1 MKYFFLIWLFLFA
14 ADISASAQPYF
25 ENLQEQ
31 VLQAKNDTSKVL
43 ALAKLAEYYGFIR
56 SDSNLYYAQQA
67 LDLSARLKYLFGKC
81 AAQRS
86 IFWALNSQ
94 GNYPNALELAFDNLK
109 TAEKLKY
116 HSLSS
121 MALANQLIGLANRE
135 LEDYRNAMTHLRLSI
150 RQQKE
155 SGEILEDY
163 FSSYCSIA
171 AIYLKSNQLDS
182 ALWYAQVGHELSPGS
197 ALPSAL
203 IGNVYEAM
211 GENQMA
217 KDYYQLG
224 IQGAKKRNNIY
235 LQARLYNNLANF
247 YYKTGLLDSSIY
259 YAGVS
264 LQICRQYKFGEFIL
278 DASRILM
285 RTFEARK
292 QSDSAFKYV
301 KVMLDAKDSIFSH
314 ARIQQALLLGF
325 NEEQRRQ
332 EILAAKEK
340 YRNQLKL
347 FSLLGIIGIFILLAA
362 VLYRNNL
369 HRKKT
374 NILLNSQKHELENAL
389 IQLKST
395 QRQLIQSEKM
405 ASLGELTAGI
415 AHEIQNPLNF
425 VNNFSELNKEL
436 TDELVQEIDNGN
448 FQKVKVIALDI
459 KNNEAKINNH
469 GNRADAIVKGM
480 LQHSRETKGQK
491 EPADLNALA
500 DEYFRLSYQGL
511 LAKDKSFNA
520 TLKTDFDSNIGKIS
534 IIQED
539 IGRALLNLYNNAFS
553 AVSEKMKLQPEG
565 FEPTVSVNTKK
576 FDGKVE
582 IKVKDNG
589 NGIPDKVREKIFQ
602 PFFTTKPAGQGTGLG
617 LSISYDIVK
626 AHGGELSVDS
636 KEGEYAEFTI
646 QLPLN
651 QSH

>member
-1 MKYFFLIWLFLFA
+1 MKYSFLIWLFLFA

-56 SDSNLYYAQQA
+56 TDSNLYYAQQA

-135 LEDYRNAMTHLRLSI
+135 LEDYRNAMIHLRLSI

-171 AIYLKSNQLDS
+171 AIYLKLNQLDS

-211 GENQMA
+211 GKNQTA

-224 IQGAKKRNNIY
+224 IQAAKKRNNIY
-235 LQARLYNNLANF
+235 LQARLYNNLANS

-301 KVMLDAKDSIFSH
+301 KVMLDAKDSIFSQ

-436 TDELVQEIDNGN
+436 TEELVQEIDNGN

-480 LQHSRETKGQK
+480 LLHSRETKGQK

-534 IIQED
+534 IIQQD

-553 AVSEKMKLQPEG
+553 AVSEKMKLQPGG

-651 QSH
+651 QSQ